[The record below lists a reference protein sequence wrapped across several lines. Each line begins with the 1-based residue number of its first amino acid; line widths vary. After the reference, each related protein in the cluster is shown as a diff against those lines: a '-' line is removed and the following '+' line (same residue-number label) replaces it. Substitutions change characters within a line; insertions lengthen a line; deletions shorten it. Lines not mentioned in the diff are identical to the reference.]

1 MHSKSWRLLSSLDV
15 VVSVRDDNDDE
26 EEEDERYR
34 LRPPLRSFSSYEAN
48 KRGADLDFEFD
59 VTASIANLAAVLFEM
74 RPFRPPAYRK
84 ALYKALYVLLLGG
97 TPFLCMF

>member
-1 MHSKSWRLLSSLDV
+1 MAFASSFDV
-15 VVSVRDDNDDE
+15 VGLSTVNDDDD
-26 EEEDERYR
+26 DERYR
-34 LRPPLRSFSSYEAN
+34 LFCPPVPKGGDPPFNVDCEL
-48 KRGADLDFEFD
+48 D
-59 VTASIANLAAVLFEM
+59 VTTSIAYLAAVLFETR